1 MGIGVLPSG
10 RRVIA
15 CSQTHRIGMSRT
27 RLFLYHISKLLMS
40 IFSISLRPLLAA
52 LTLLTVMPAIA
63 QPQKTVATVSATKP
77 QSLPNQANVARP
89 KLVVGI
95 VVDQMRYDYLY
106 RYYDKFGTNGFRR
119 LMDEGFNARN
129 NHYHYAATYTGPGHA
144 AIYTGSTPALN
155 GIVGNDFYDRR
166 LGRSLYC
173 AEDTTVSTVGNAG
186 SAGRMSPRNMLVTTI
201 GDQLKL
207 ATEGRAKV
215 IGIALKDRGG
225 ILPAGHAADGA
236 YWYDSK
242 DGNFITST
250 FYRKDLPAWVQAFND
265 RHLSDTYLKQS
276 WTLANPMATY
286 TASTSDD
293 QPWENTAPGETSPVF
308 PHSFVAT
315 AGGAKYEALRTSPFG
330 DELTKE
336 FVLAALIGEQLG
348 QDDITDM
355 LCVSFSSTDY
365 VGHAYGTHAIE
376 TEDEYRRL
384 DTQLADLFTQL
395 DKQVG
400 KGQYTVFLSAD
411 HGAADAPGF
420 SQSYR
425 IPAQVL
431 PYATV
436 GNAAKAAL
444 EKAYGPGQWMLT
456 YLNQQVYLNHALLAD
471 KKISLTDAADVVRL
485 ALLPLNGIVNVVNL
499 NNLSAS
505 ALPEVQMNS
514 LRNVY
519 QPNRSG
525 DVYVLL
531 QAGWFEGRA
540 KGTTHG
546 TNYAYDT
553 HVPLLFYGKGIQPGQ
568 TLRRTHIHDI
578 APTIAA
584 LLGILEPSG
593 NIGNPIEE
601 AIQR

>member
-1 MGIGVLPSG
+1 MLS
-10 RRVIA
+10 
-15 CSQTHRIGMSRT
+15 
-27 RLFLYHISKLLMS
+27 
-40 IFSISLRPLLAA
+40 FSASLRSLLA
-52 LTLLTVMPAIA
+52 LLLLLTVTATA
-63 QPQKTVATVSATKP
+63 QPKKPTAPAAPASAVRS
-77 QSLPNQANVARP
+77 QAFPNRP

-95 VVDQMRYDYLY
+95 VIDQMRYDYLY
-106 RYYDKFGTNGFRR
+106 RYYDRFATGGFKRM
-119 LMDEGFNARN
+119 MDEGFNARN
-129 NHYHYAATYTGPGHA
+129 NHYHYAATYTGPGHT
-144 AIYTGSTPALN
+144 AIYTGSAPALN
-155 GIVGNDFYDRR
+155 GIPGNDFYDRR

-173 AEDTTVSTVGNAG
+173 AEDTTVSTVGNTG
-186 SAGRMSPRNMLVTTI
+186 SAGRMSPQNMLVTTI

-207 ATEGRAKV
+207 ATDGRAKV
-215 IGIALKDRGG
+215 IGIALKDRGA
-225 ILPAGHAADGA
+225 ILPAGHAADAA

-265 RHLSDTYLKQS
+265 RHLSDNYLKQS
-276 WTLANPMATY
+276 WTTSKPMEAY
-286 TASTSDD
+286 TASTTDN
-293 QPWENTAPGETSPVF
+293 QPWENTAPGETTPTF
-308 PHSFVAT
+308 PHNFVAT
-315 AGGAKYEALRTSPFG
+315 AGGAKYESLRTSPFG

-336 FVLAALIGEQLG
+336 FALAALTGEQLG

-355 LCVSFSSTDY
+355 LCVSFSSPDY
-365 VGHAYGTHAIE
+365 VGHAFGTHAVE

-384 DTQLADLFTQL
+384 DTQLAELFAQL

-400 KGQYTVFLSAD
+400 KGQYVAFLSAD

-425 IPAQVL
+425 IPAEVL
-431 PYATV
+431 PYSTV

-456 YLNQQVYLNHALLAD
+456 YLNQQVYLNHALLAE
-471 KKISLTDAADVVRL
+471 KKISLADAAEVVKM
-485 ALLPLNGIVNVVNL
+485 AVLPIRGIVNAVSFHNL
-499 NNLSAS
+499 AAS

-519 QPNRSG
+519 HPNRSG

-553 HVPLLFYGKGIQPGQ
+553 HVPLLFYGWGIRPGQ
-568 TLRRTHIHDI
+568 TLRRTQIADI
-578 APTIAA
+578 APTITA

-601 AIQR
+601 VIQKP